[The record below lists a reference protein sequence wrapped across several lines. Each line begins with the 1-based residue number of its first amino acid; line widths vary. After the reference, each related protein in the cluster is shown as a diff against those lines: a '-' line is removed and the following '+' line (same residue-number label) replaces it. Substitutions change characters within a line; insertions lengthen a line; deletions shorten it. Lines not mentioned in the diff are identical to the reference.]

1 VNKGEIMNL
10 VLYVISDSIGETG
23 EQVTRAV
30 VSQYDIESYEI
41 KKFPHVLEVETL
53 KGIIEEAREERSIII
68 YTLVEKHLS
77 HFVEEFC
84 HDYEIPCIDLLN
96 PLLNAIA
103 YRTNLKPLREPGII
117 RKLDNHYFKRVEAME
132 FAVNNDDGK
141 DPRGILKADLV
152 LIGVSRT
159 SKTPLSLYLAN
170 KNIKVCN
177 IPLVPEVNVPKELY
191 LVPVDKIIGLTNTPE
206 KLNAIREERLQTLGL
221 STGASYANLERIE
234 KEVLHAETVMKELG
248 CKTID
253 VSNMAIEDTASII
266 LSYLKNN

>member
-1 VNKGEIMNL
+1 VNKGEVMNL

-23 EQVTRAV
+23 EQVTKSV
-30 VSQYDIESYEI
+30 ISQYDIESYEI
-41 KKFPHVLEVETL
+41 KKYPHVLDEETL
-53 KGIIEEAREERSIII
+53 KTILEEAREEQSIII
-68 YTLVEKHLS
+68 YTLVEKYLS
-77 HFVEEFC
+77 NIVEDFC
-84 HDYEIPCIDLLN
+84 QDYEIPCIDLLN

-103 YRTNLKPLREPGII
+103 YRTNMKPLREPGIN
-117 RKLDNHYFKRVEAME
+117 RKLDHHYFKRVEAME

-141 DPRGILKADLV
+141 DPRGILRADLV

-191 LVPVDKIIGLTNTPE
+191 LVPAHKIIGLTNTPE

-234 KEVLHAETVMKELG
+234 KEVTHAESVMKELG
-248 CKTID
+248 CRTID
-253 VSNMAIEDTASII
+253 VSNKAIEDTASII
-266 LSYLKNN
+266 LNWFKN